1 VKHALV
7 QIVLEHAETALDFGE
22 TGDFEGG
29 VNVTLAQPEAARACP
44 DRNTTL
50 ALKKSASE

>member
-1 VKHALV
+1 MKHAFV

-29 VNVTLAQPEAARACP
+29 VDVTLAQFKAPSAGP
-44 DRNTTL
+44 DRHTTW
-50 ALKKSASE
+50 ALKESASE

>member
-29 VNVTLAQPEAARACP
+29 VNVTLAQPEAARAGP
-44 DRNTTL
+44 DRHTAL
-50 ALKKSASE
+50 ALKKSVSE

>member
-1 VKHALV
+1 MKHALV
-7 QIVLEHAETALDFGE
+7 QIVLEHAETGLDFRE

-29 VNVTLAQPEAARACP
+29 VNVTLAQPEAARAGP
-44 DRNTTL
+44 DRHTTL

>member
-1 VKHALV
+1 VKHAPV
-7 QIVLEHAETALDFGE
+7 EIVLEHAETALDFEE

-29 VNVTLAQPEAARACP
+29 INVTLAQPEAACAGP
-44 DRNTTL
+44 DRHTTL